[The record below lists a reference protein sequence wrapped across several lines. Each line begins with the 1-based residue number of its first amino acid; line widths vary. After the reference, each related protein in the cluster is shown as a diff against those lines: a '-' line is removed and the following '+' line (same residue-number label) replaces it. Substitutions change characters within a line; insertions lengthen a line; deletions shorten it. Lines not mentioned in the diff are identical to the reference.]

1 MSLLLVLGG
10 DVADFRSCF
19 FCVVF
24 TVVFSPAQRIVK
36 IDIKSIFEVQN
47 GIPLRSE
54 GGERIPG
61 FAFVK

>member
-1 MSLLLVLGG
+1 M
-10 DVADFRSCF
+10 
-19 FCVVF
+19 VF
-24 TVVFSPAQRIVK
+24 TVVFEAAKDSVK

>member
-1 MSLLLVLGG
+1 M
-10 DVADFRSCF
+10 
-19 FCVVF
+19 VF
-24 TVVFSPAQRIVK
+24 TVEIAPSPTLVK

>member
-1 MSLLLVLGG
+1 M
-10 DVADFRSCF
+10 
-19 FCVVF
+19 VF
-24 TVVFSPAQRIVK
+24 TVEIAPSKNSVK

>member
-1 MSLLLVLGG
+1 MVEIVFLGG
-10 DVADFRSCF
+10 DVADFRHVF
-19 FCVVF
+19 FACIF

-61 FAFVK
+61 FAFLK

>member
-1 MSLLLVLGG
+1 M
-10 DVADFRSCF
+10 
-19 FCVVF
+19 VF
-24 TVVFSPAQRIVK
+24 TVVFSPANLLEK